1 MDTKAIN
8 PLKTFNPKSLD
19 WKGTILQNKF
29 RRIYIVLVQKAMT
42 IRYSELIKGLTEL
55 SICRVGVEDR
65 NLTKFCLIFQ
75 LRQNILFAPVLDA
88 PIQLN

>member
-19 WKGTILQNKF
+19 WKGTILQNKC

-42 IRYSELIKGLTEL
+42 IRYRLKGLTEL